1 MESKDENFRN
11 IPELEEGGDSVVVCL
26 TRDQG
31 GASLS
36 LTRGTALSLS
46 MLLHPLLSTGSTEE
60 MSWHD

>member
-11 IPELEEGGDSVVVCL
+11 IPEFEEGSDSKVVCL

-31 GASLS
+31 VASLS

-46 MLLHPLLSTGSTEE
+46 KTSS
-60 MSWHD
+60 SFA